1 MIRSLL
7 AVTMAV
13 LALATPAEAQSFGKG
28 DVLLKPGQFSVGPYS
43 PRCGNVPTL
52 ISEALPVG
60 GAAIT
65 APGERGTVRLIVMNP
80 KNLKRAS
87 LETKMFVYAHECGHH
102 VAGQSEVVA
111 DCYAAMRGRQEGWL
125 TEKRLDRTCRG
136 RYITHKSSRRYPP
149 GPLRCRI
156 QRYCFAAAAGTRSL
170 SEANVKRVAQAA
182 LDRVLPVAENYL
194 RAERE
199 R

>member
-1 MIRSLL
+1 MIRSF
-7 AVTMAV
+7 AVAAV
-13 LALATPAEAQSFGKG
+13 AILALVTHAEAQGRASD
-28 DVLLKPGQFSVGPYS
+28 DVLLKPGQFSIGPYL

-52 ISEALPVG
+52 ISEGLPVG
-60 GAAIT
+60 GAAVT

-80 KNLKRAS
+80 RNLRRATI
-87 LETKMFVYAHECGHH
+87 ETKMFVYAHECGHH

-111 DCYAAMRGRQEGWL
+111 DCYASMRGRQEGWL
-125 TEKRLDRTCRG
+125 TEKRLDRTCRN

-156 QRYCFAAAAGTRSL
+156 QRYCFAAAANTRSL
-170 SEANVKRVAQAA
+170 SEANVKRVAKAA

>member
-1 MIRSLL
+1 MIRSFV
-7 AVTMAV
+7 AASFAI
-13 LALATPAEAQSFGKG
+13 LALATHAEAQDRGG
-28 DVLLKPGQFSVGPYS
+28 ADVLLKPGQFTVGPYS

-52 ISEALPVG
+52 ISEGLPVG

-65 APGERGTVRLIVMNP
+65 APGERGTVRLIVINP
-80 KNLKRAS
+80 RNLKRAT

-125 TEKRLDRTCRG
+125 TEKRLDRTCRT
-136 RYITHKSSRRYPP
+136 RYIAHKSSRRYPP

-156 QRYCFAAAAGTRSL
+156 QRYCFAAAASTRSL
-170 SEANVKRVAQAA
+170 NEANVKRVAQAA